1 MNNAKMGELIRSAR
15 KAKGLTQKDVAER
28 LGITDRAVSKWERSI
43 CAPDIALLEELAE
56 ILGVS
61 IAELISGERH
71 GEPCQ
76 EEVHSEEV
84 ETAMEAAIKETIT
97 YSQKEISAKKRV
109 ANRRGCL
116 FGAFA
121 VIFSIVVCFC
131 VLWYKG
137 FFHVIG
143 KYPSPDGHTITTVYD
158 CRMGYGDIPSAG
170 GFTVSDKGYFA
181 GRTIYPEAEFKGLWW
196 SPNGCYQVVS
206 MYTEGKTWLSLT
218 DYTRNIGANLS
229 SRLRRG
235 IYENTFFD
243 DVPYDADG
251 WRAIN
256 FDFIQW
262 SEADP
267 EKMPVY
273 FNYADIHGR
282 KQEGY
287 MWYDYES
294 GEVSGEM
301 RIEQGEKGTDPINDL
316 LSDGIQRRRSYM
328 DKFCEIVYG

>member
-15 KAKGLTQKDVAER
+15 KEKGLTQKDVAEK

-56 ILGVS
+56 ILGLS
-61 IAELISGERH
+61 IAELISGEQHSERYL
-71 GEPCQ
+71 
-76 EEVHSEEV
+76 EEVHPEEV
-84 ETAMEAAIKETIT
+84 ETVMETVIKETIT
-97 YSQKEISAKKRV
+97 YSQNEIAAKKKV
-109 ANRRGCL
+109 ANRRGCII
-116 FGAFA
+116 GIIG
-121 VIFSIVVCFC
+121 VVFSVVLCLG

-143 KYPSPDGHTITTVYD
+143 KYPSSDGKTVTTVYD
-158 CRMGYGDIPSAG
+158 CRLGYGDIPSAG

-181 GRTIYPEAEFKGLWW
+181 GRTIYQDAEFKGLWW

-206 MYTEGKTWLSLT
+206 MCTEGKTWLSLT

-235 IYENTFFD
+235 IYGHALFE
-243 DVPYDADG
+243 DVPYDEDG
-251 WRAIN
+251 WRAID
-256 FDFIQW
+256 FEFIQW

-267 EKMPVY
+267 EKMLVY
-273 FNYADIHGR
+273 FTYSDAQGQ

-294 GEVSGEM
+294 GEVSGAM
-301 RIEQGEKGTDPINDL
+301 KIEQGEKGKDLINDL
-316 LSDGIQRRRSYM
+316 LS
-328 DKFCEIVYG
+328 